1 MAATR
6 SSDPVTSASR
16 VALVTGGA
24 GGIGRATALALA
36 RDGVDVVVADVDA
49 AAGARVAD
57 EVVAL
62 GRASAFVRTDV
73 ADEAACAHLVSET
86 LRRFGRL
93 DIAFNNAG
101 IIGAPR
107 LTADY
112 GVDDWQRMIGI
123 NLSGVFYCMRHELR
137 AIADTGGVIV
147 NTASVM
153 GLRGTVGGS
162 AYCAAKHGVIGLT
175 RAAALEYGKRGV
187 RINAV
192 CPGFVATEMTVG
204 SRSIM
209 TPAQVDAGVART
221 PLRRIGTPEDV
232 AALVVWL
239 CSAQA
244 SFISGAIYTVDG
256 GLSAG

>member
-6 SSDPVTSASR
+6 FSDGDPVTTR
-16 VALVTGGA
+16 VALITGGA

-36 RDGVDVVVADVDA
+36 RDGIDVVVADVDE
-49 AAGARVAD
+49 AAGAQVAA
-57 EVVAL
+57 EIASL
-62 GRASAFVRTDV
+62 GQGAAFVRTDV
-73 ADEAACAHLVSET
+73 ADEAACAQLVAET

-101 IIGAPR
+101 IIGAAR

-112 GVDDWQRMIGI
+112 GVDDWQHMIGI
-123 NLSGVFYCMRHELR
+123 NLSGVFYCMRHEL
-137 AIADTGGVIV
+137 AAMAAHGGVIV

-187 RINAV
+187 RINAI

-209 TPAQVDAGVART
+209 TPAQVEAGVAQA
-221 PLRRIGTPEDV
+221 PLRRIGTPEEV
-232 AALVVWL
+232 AALVSWL
-239 CSAQA
+239 CSQQA
-244 SFISGAIYTVDG
+244 SFITGAVYTVDG